1 MRGREVDCFEARR
14 EFVEFWRGSIEEERC
29 QKLLEH
35 LRNCAGCD
43 RAFRAFSLTAPVL
56 HSDSRPVAMPS
67 DDVSRWPASAASR
80 PRVWMAATAVA
91 TLAMAATVAV
101 YLAVAAPTQ
110 TLDEALS
117 PQDSIGELAPS
128 SPFDL
133 TSAG

>member
-1 MRGREVDCFEARR
+1 MDCFEVRR
-14 EFVEFWRGSIEEERC
+14 EFPEFWRGSIEEERRR
-29 QKLLEH
+29 KLLEH
-35 LRNCAGCD
+35 LRNCTGCD
-43 RAFRAFSLTAPVL
+43 RAFRAFALTAPVL
-56 HSDSRPVAMPS
+56 HSDSRPVGMAS
-67 DDVSRWPASAASR
+67 DDVSRRPASAASR
-80 PRVWMAATAVA
+80 LRVWLAATAVA

-101 YLAVAAPTQ
+101 YLAVASPTE

>member
-1 MRGREVDCFEARR
+1 VDCFEVRR
-14 EFVEFWRGSIEEERC
+14 EFAEFWRGSIEEERRR
-29 QKLLEH
+29 KLLEH

-43 RAFRAFSLTAPVL
+43 RAFRAFALTAPVL

-67 DDVSRWPASAASR
+67 DGVSHRPASSAPK
-80 PRVWMAATAVA
+80 PRVWLAATAVA
-91 TLAMAATVAV
+91 TLTMAATVAV
-101 YLAVAAPTQ
+101 YLAVAAPRQ

-117 PQDSIGELAPS
+117 PQDSLGELGPS